1 MLKVCKKCV
10 KMSTGD
16 YKMNKNE
23 MILKLV
29 QAVLQANEK
38 GKSLTVEISKVG
50 GVQVRDI
57 AKGGKNIL
65 SDYEYR
71 FLYLDDWFS
80 GKFEEVYNNIMSEIE
95 I

>member
-1 MLKVCKKCV
+1 
-10 KMSTGD
+10 
-16 YKMNKNE
+16 MNKNE

-38 GKSLTVEISKVG
+38 GKSLTIEISKVG
-50 GVQVRDI
+50 GVQVRDL
-57 AKGGKNIL
+57 AKGGKNII

-80 GKFEEVYNNIMSEIE
+80 HKFEEVYNNIMNEMKF
-95 I
+95 